1 MKSKPCSEYALLGAL
16 MPGDTHGYEI
26 LQFLETALGS
36 AFHVGASQMY
46 VLLKRL
52 EMDGLL
58 ASSVELQDSLPS
70 KRIFSLTP
78 AGRKVFL
85 EWIQR
90 PVEHVRD
97 LRMEFLAKI
106 YFFHSLSLKGG
117 EELIRAQVRALEK
130 VKEGIWRQQAEER
143 DRFNRLVF
151 RLKLATIDTW
161 IQWITDEA
169 APFVRKTKGALHA
182 R

>member
-1 MKSKPCSEYALLGAL
+1 MSGEA
-16 MPGDTHGYEI
+16 HGYEI
-26 LQFLETALGS
+26 LHFLETALGS
-36 AFHVGASQMY
+36 AFRVATSQLY

-58 ASSVELQDSLPS
+58 APSVELQDSLPS

-85 EWIQR
+85 EWVQS

-130 VKEGIWRQQAEER
+130 VKERIVRKQTEEKGS
-143 DRFNRLVF
+143 FNRLLFGLRV
-151 RLKLATIDTW
+151 ATIDLW

-169 APFVRKTKGALHA
+169 APFMKKKKGKHYCPK
-182 R
+182 